1 MLLDPGTLPTLG
13 LVLIRTSAFIL
24 ASPLLGDGSGFAG
37 YKVGLI
43 GVLSLLSFSL
53 LELPLEAAVGPLE
66 FGAMAAREVLIG
78 AALAFVMQSALLAV
92 RVGGEL
98 IGHEMAF
105 NMSSIADPSTGVNT
119 PLITR
124 IYEGLFLLGLLAVD
138 GHHVLIRALAESF
151 DRAPVGRI
159 AVETG
164 LVHGVRVLFSEM
176 FTAGLTFA
184 APVTV
189 LLVLVSLLI
198 GLLARAVPQ
207 LNVLEVGFTLRIL
220 VALVAMLAFAPL
232 FAPAMAG
239 LYEALDAGLASMLD
253 GLQV

>member
-1 MLLDPGTLPTLG
+1 MLPDGTLPSLG
-13 LVLIRTSAFIL
+13 LVLMRTSAFVL

-37 YKVGLI
+37 YKIGLI
-43 GVLSLLSFSL
+43 GALSLLSFSV
-53 LELPLEAAVGPLE
+53 LEVPLEAAVGPIE
-66 FGAMAAREVLIG
+66 FAAMGARELLVG
-78 AALAFVMQSALLAV
+78 VGLAFVLQAVILAV

-105 NMSSIADPSTGVNT
+105 NMSMIADPATGIST

-138 GHHVLIRALAESF
+138 GHHVMMRALADSF
-151 DRAPVGRI
+151 DRAPIGRI
-159 AVETG
+159 QLE
-164 LVHGVRVLFSEM
+164 LGVIHTARVLFSEM

-198 GLLARAVPQ
+198 GLLARSVPQ
-207 LNVLEVGFTLRIL
+207 LNVLEIGFTLRII

-232 FAPAMAG
+232 FGPAMSN
-239 LYEALDAGLASMLD
+239 LYEALDAGLEAMLD
-253 GLQV
+253 GIEA

>member
-1 MLLDPGTLPTLG
+1 MDLSPGTLSTLG
-13 LVLIRTSAFIL
+13 LVLVRTSAFVL
-24 ASPLLGDGSGFAG
+24 ASPLLGDGSGFGG

-43 GVLSLLSFSL
+43 GVLSLLSFAVL
-53 LELPLEAAVGPLE
+53 DVPLEAAVGPLE
-66 FGAMAAREVLIG
+66 FGAMAAREALIG
-78 AALAFVMQSALLAV
+78 IALAFVMQCALLAV

-105 NMSSIADPSTGVNT
+105 NMSSIADPATGINT

-124 IYEGLFLLGLLAVD
+124 IYEGLFLLGFLAVD
-138 GHHVLIRALAESF
+138 GHHLLVRALADSF
-151 DRAPVGRI
+151 ARAPVGHV
-159 AVETG
+159 AVEAG
-164 LVHGVRVLFSEM
+164 LAQGVRILFSEM

-220 VALVAMLAFAPL
+220 VALVAMLVFAPL

-239 LYEALDAGLASMLD
+239 LYEALDAGLETMLE
-253 GLQV
+253 GLEA